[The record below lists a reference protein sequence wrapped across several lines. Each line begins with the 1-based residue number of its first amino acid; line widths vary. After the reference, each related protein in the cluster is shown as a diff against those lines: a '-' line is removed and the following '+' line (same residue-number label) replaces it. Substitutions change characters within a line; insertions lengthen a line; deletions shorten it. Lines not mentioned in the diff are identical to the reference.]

1 MTWAAR
7 RVLVTGGA
15 GFIGRHLAEALVAAG
30 ADVIVLDLVARDP
43 DIGGARFR
51 HQDIMLGPWPD
62 LSSIDV
68 IFHFAANAYVP
79 PSVSRPIYDF
89 ETNCG
94 ATIFLLDALR
104 TQEWKGRMVYASSA
118 AVYGNPMINP
128 VREDHPTVPVSPY
141 GVGKLAAERYCA
153 VFAQLYGLNIAAL
166 RLFSVYGPGQRKQ
179 VVWDLMNKIH
189 VAEQA
194 IQIHGDG
201 TQSRD
206 FVYVDDVVSAALH
219 VAEHADLTGEVYNV
233 GSGEECTIS
242 ALAYR
247 LCELMDAQ
255 PRFDFTGVNRPG
267 DPERFLAD
275 TTQIRE
281 LGWVPEA
288 KLGGFGSTVEWFQQV
303 KQEES
308 DDGVG

>member
-43 DIGGARFR
+43 GIDGARFR

-79 PSVSRPIYDF
+79 PSVERPIYDF

-166 RLFSVYGPGQRKQ
+166 RLFSVYGPRQRKQ

-189 VAEQA
+189 AADDA
-194 IQIHGDG
+194 IEIHGDG

-219 VAEHADLTGEVYNV
+219 VAEHAELVGEVYNV
-233 GSGEECTIS
+233 GSGEERTIS

-247 LCELMDAQ
+247 LCELMGKQ

-275 TTQIRE
+275 TTRIRE
-281 LGWVPEA
+281 LGCAPEA
-288 KLGGFGSTVEWFQQV
+288 KIGGFGNTVEWFQQI